1 MFEYA
6 ILIVQKNRQLIEE
19 KIRKVPGKNPQQRRN
34 QFGKK
39 DNCEYSSA
47 GEKKCKIEPKERL
60 CVNMCKKFYKK
71 VSKLLFF
78 FDSNNLLLK

>member
-19 KIRKVPGKNPQQRRN
+19 KIRKVPGKKSQQRRN

-39 DNCEYSSA
+39 TIVN
-47 GEKKCKIEPKERL
+47 IPVQERK
-60 CVNMCKKFYKK
+60 NA
-71 VSKLLFF
+71 KL
-78 FDSNNLLLK
+78 S